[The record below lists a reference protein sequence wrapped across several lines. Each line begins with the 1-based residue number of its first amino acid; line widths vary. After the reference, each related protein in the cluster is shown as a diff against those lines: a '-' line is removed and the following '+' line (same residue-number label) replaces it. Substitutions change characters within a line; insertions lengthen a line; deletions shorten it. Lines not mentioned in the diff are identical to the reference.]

1 MRSSRRA
8 RTPKSSK
15 RRSSKRR
22 AARRARVPK
31 APKAR
36 RRSSS
41 RSTSRRSTSRRR
53 ARAPRASKSRS
64 TSRRSSRR
72 ARTPKGPRRRS
83 SRRSTSRRRQSSRRR
98 VARRRVARKA
108 KKPKIV
114 VGSMR
119 RVWSGTADR
128 TGGGLRKKDLVM
140 NKNGKIVSKKQ
151 SAQAKK
157 KYKSSGL
164 GKWTAAVQ
172 KAREEMGV
180 TGFMAVKK
188 GTPLYKL
195 AKSYYN

>member
-83 SRRSTSRRRQSSRRR
+83 SRRSTSRRRSSRKR
-98 VARRRVARKA
+98 VARRAKKA

-128 TGGGLRKKDLVM
+128 TKGGLTKKDLTE
-140 NKNGKIVSKKQ
+140 NKHGKIVSKKQ

-157 KYKSSGL
+157 KYKANGL
-164 GKWTAAVQ
+164 SKWTEAVM
-172 KAREEMGV
+172 KARAELGV

-195 AKSYYN
+195 AKSYYE

>member
-8 RTPKSSK
+8 RTPKSSN

-53 ARAPRASKSRS
+53 ARAPRSSKSRS
-64 TSRRSSRR
+64 ASRRSSRR

-83 SRRSTSRRRQSSRRR
+83 SRRSKSRRRSSRKRA
-98 VARRRVARKA
+98 ARRARKA
-108 KKPKIV
+108 KRSKIV
-114 VGSMR
+114 YGSMR
-119 RVWSGTADR
+119 RVFNGTADR
-128 TGGGLRKKDLVM
+128 TKGGLTKKDLM
-140 NKNGKIVSKKQ
+140 LNKSGRSSARRRFKRGQQQFKK
-151 SAQAKK
+151 
-157 KYKSSGL
+157 SGL

-172 KAREEMGV
+172 KARAELGI

-188 GTPLYKL
+188 GTPLYAL
-195 AKSYYN
+195 AKSYHK